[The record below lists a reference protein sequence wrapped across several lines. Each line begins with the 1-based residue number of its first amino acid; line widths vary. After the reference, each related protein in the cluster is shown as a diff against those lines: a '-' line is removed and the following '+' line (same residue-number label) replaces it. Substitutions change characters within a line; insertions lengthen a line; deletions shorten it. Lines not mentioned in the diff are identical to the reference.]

1 MLNRK
6 KLQWEYCGLQGFYW
20 MLYCVGAGYLNAYL
34 TGVGLQT
41 GIVGVISA
49 VCGTLAAAVQPF
61 LGKLADRDPR
71 CGWKLQLQ
79 MSLGLCL
86 GCYVLLKLF
95 PAAAAAGVLC
105 GLVFL
110 ILNLMMPFVSG
121 VGFYYEKAGIEIN
134 FGAARGF
141 GSLFYSVISYLLG
154 FWVADFGVGC
164 ISTAGIVVTLCFFV
178 TVSVMPYGGIG
189 EGAGETETAHPEES
203 WGRFFG
209 TYPRFMGMLMGF
221 VFLML
226 FHSMTNTY
234 MLQIVED
241 VGGGTAEMGIVL
253 ALAGVL
259 ELPVMFAFSPLVKR
273 VSSYRLLLLS
283 GVGFIAKSILYVT
296 AASVLMIYAAQV
308 LQLFSYALFAAVSV
322 YYANEVMDQ
331 QNKLR
336 GQALVGS
343 SVTIGS
349 VAGNL
354 LGGVM
359 IQRFGISMVLV
370 AGTAAAVLGAAVI
383 LLMRQKAPERAE

>member
-1 MLNRK
+1 
-6 KLQWEYCGLQGFYW
+6 

-34 TGVGLQT
+34 TGVGLKT

-49 VCGTLAAAVQPF
+49 ACGTLAAVVQPF
-61 LGKLADRDPR
+61 LGKLADRNPR
-71 CGWKLQLQ
+71 WGWKLQLQ
-79 MSLGLCL
+79 ISLGLCM
-86 GCYVLLKLF
+86 GCHVLLKLF
-95 PAAAAAGVLC
+95 PGAAAAGVLC

-121 VGFYYEKAGIEIN
+121 VGFYYEKAGIVMN

-164 ISTAGIVVTLCFFV
+164 IATAGIVVTLCFFV
-178 TVSVMPYGGIG
+178 TVSVMPYLGVEGRNSG
-189 EGAGETETAHPEES
+189 EEQIPSEGES
-203 WGRFFG
+203 WGRFFS
-209 TYPRFMGMLMGF
+209 TYPRFTGMLIGF

-226 FHSMTNTY
+226 FHSMTNTF
-234 MLQIVED
+234 MLQIVEN
-241 VGGGTAEMGIVL
+241 VGGGTAAMGIVL

-259 ELPVMFAFSPLVKR
+259 ELPVMFAFSFLVKR
-273 VSSYRLLLLS
+273 VSSYRLLLLA
-283 GVGFIAKSILYVT
+283 GAGFILKSILYL
-296 AASVLMIYAAQV
+296 AATSVAMIYAAQV
-308 LQLFSYALFAAVSV
+308 LQLISYALFAAVSV

-331 QNKLR
+331 KNKLR

-349 VAGNL
+349 VIGNL

-359 IQRFGISMVLV
+359 IQSYGIHMVLV
-370 AGTAAAVLGAAVI
+370 AGMAAAVLGTVVI
-383 LLMRQKAPERAE
+383 LLMRQSAEDNET